1 MEYVIRPPSVSGER
15 ILGIKLLQIYND
27 LWCIFFTDISQV
39 LFSGALM
46 RNMEHNAHMSSNT
59 AL

>member
-1 MEYVIRPPSVSGER
+1 MEYVIKPPLCQVREF
-15 ILGIKLLQIYND
+15 LGIKLLQIYND
-27 LWCIFFTDISQV
+27 LWCIFFIDISQV
-39 LFSGALM
+39 LFAGALM